1 MLLKTISNCCQDVA
15 KKKKEKEKEKT
26 TLIQLHREF
35 QRGDGGCTDA
45 IYSSLY
51 VQASVPLVIG
61 YSVEYSLMP

>member
-1 MLLKTISNCCQDVA
+1 MLLKTISNCCQDEA
-15 KKKKEKEKEKT
+15 KNKKEKEKT

-35 QRGDGGCTDA
+35 QKGDGGCTDA

-61 YSVEYSLMP
+61 YSEEYSLMP